1 MTALRF
7 GAVSE
12 EWRAAQD
19 EVIRAAFSGDGDAL
33 DRAIER
39 LRALDEAERQARAA
53 ELAELGSSS

>member
-1 MTALRF
+1 MPALRF

-39 LRALDEAERQARAA
+39 LRALDEAERQAR
-53 ELAELGSSS
+53 LAEIAGE